1 MEGHAM
7 EGQSKGYTT
16 SSLDQRMQVIDR
28 LVKFARKPTREKLR
42 SLQYHLSERDWYWKI
57 HSPGG
62 DKTAYVIGLFG
73 TGRWYVTELV
83 RQHIGERAKYFRFG
97 IVRSHRVPTSMI
109 YGGHATIKYVSRA
122 QALPAL
128 TNRILETVRTGI
140 ADLIFVYRHPLDSL
154 LTNWVLWRNY
164 IRDVNMNATISQ
176 VYKNTEQLC
185 ADLDQNFSEFKAF
198 VEGDPAFFAGGP
210 AKPLDIEDQTVP
222 KGSRF
227 LSFKEFV
234 EETELFFQS
243 ATLALRLEDFMIDPT
258 KEFSKILTLMSVD
271 LDLGG
276 LRLSPPE
283 SKAYRYLSVREK
295 LPRFGDFLNGLDAET
310 RRRIERVGY
319 SIS

>member
-1 MEGHAM
+1 M
-7 EGQSKGYTT
+7 EGQSKSPTT
-16 SSLDQRMQVIDR
+16 IPLDQRMQVIHS
-28 LVKFARKPTREKLR
+28 LVKFARKPTRQKLQ

-57 HSPGG
+57 RSPGG
-62 DKTAYVIGLFG
+62 DKTAYIIGLFG

-97 IVRSHRVPTSMI
+97 IIRSHRVPTSMI

-122 QALPAL
+122 QALPTL
-128 TNRILETVRTGI
+128 TNHILETVRAGI
-140 ADLIFVYRHPLDSL
+140 ADLIFVYRHPVDSL

-176 VYKNTEQLC
+176 VYKNTEELC
-185 ADLDQNFSEFKAF
+185 VDLDQNFSEFKAF

-227 LSFKEFV
+227 LSFREFV

-243 ATLALRLEDFMIDPT
+243 ATLALRLEDFMTDPA
-258 KEFSKILTLMSVD
+258 KQFSKILALMSVD
-271 LDLGG
+271 LDLGS

-283 SKAYRYLSVREK
+283 SRACRYLSVREK
-295 LPRFGDFLNGLDAET
+295 VPRFEDFLDRLDAET
-310 RRRIERVGY
+310 RERIERVGY
-319 SIS
+319 SLTG

>member
-1 MEGHAM
+1 MKKR
-7 EGQSKGYTT
+7 QSKHYTT
-16 SSLDQRMQVIDR
+16 SSLDPGTQVVQR
-28 LVKFARKPTREKLR
+28 LVKFACKPNREKLQ
-42 SLQYHLSERDWYWKI
+42 SVLYHLSESDWYWKI

-62 DKTAYVIGLFG
+62 DRTVYIIGLFG

-97 IVRSHRVPTSMI
+97 IIRSHRVPTSMV

-128 TNRILETVRTGI
+128 TNRILETVRAGI

-154 LTNWVLWRNY
+154 LTNWVFWRNY
-164 IRDVNMNATISQ
+164 IREINPNATISQ
-176 VYKNTEQLC
+176 VYKNKEQLYV
-185 ADLDQNFSEFKAF
+185 DLDQDFPEFQAF
-198 VEGDPAFFAGGP
+198 VEGDPGFFVGVP
-210 AKPLDIEDQTVP
+210 AKPANIEDQTVP
-222 KGSRF
+222 PGSRF

-234 EETELFFQS
+234 EESELFFQS
-243 ATLALRLEDFMIDPT
+243 ATLALRLEDFMIDPL

-271 LDLGG
+271 LELDR

-295 LPRFGDFLNGLDAET
+295 VPRFRDFLNGLDAEA
-310 RRRIERVGY
+310 RRRIERIGY
-319 SIS
+319 SIG